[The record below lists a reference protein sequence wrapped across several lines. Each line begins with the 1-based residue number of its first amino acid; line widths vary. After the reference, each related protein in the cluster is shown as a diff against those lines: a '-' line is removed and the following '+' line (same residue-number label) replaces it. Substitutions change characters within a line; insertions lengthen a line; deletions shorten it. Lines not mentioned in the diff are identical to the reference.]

1 MACFCFELTHVDQ
14 PMSCFPREVS
24 VVWLPSFHDSYFG
37 HNIKLVF
44 FLSFCLLIVFVLFVV
59 YWYYYYY
66 FIFLYNSRSKVML
79 MLTSTSSRN
88 IQLLHFFSIFHRKID
103 LTTCGTWISY
113 DKQCLQQ
120 DQMRH
125 EGWVTHK
132 KQCVKLTHQ
141 VATWLHNKFCTPSP

>member
-1 MACFCFELTHVDQ
+1 
-14 PMSCFPREVS
+14 MSCFPREVS

-141 VATWLHNKFCTPSP
+141 VATWLHNKFCTPFKNY

>member
-1 MACFCFELTHVDQ
+1 
-14 PMSCFPREVS
+14 MSCFPREVS

-141 VATWLHNKFCTPSP
+141 VATWLHNKFCTPLKNY

>member
-1 MACFCFELTHVDQ
+1 
-14 PMSCFPREVS
+14 MSCFPREVS

>member
-1 MACFCFELTHVDQ
+1 MWIFEVSVTN
-14 PMSCFPREVS
+14 EVS
-24 VVWLPSFHDSYFG
+24 VVWLPSFHDSYCG

-88 IQLLHFFSIFHRKID
+88 IQLLHFFFYFPQKNWPYNLRDMNIIWQTMFTTGSNEARGLGHSQETMRK
-103 LTTCGTWISY
+103 T
-113 DKQCLQQ
+113 
-120 DQMRH
+120 
-125 EGWVTHK
+125 
-132 KQCVKLTHQ
+132 
-141 VATWLHNKFCTPSP
+141 NPPSCHMASQ

>member
-1 MACFCFELTHVDQ
+1 MPSQSYLAFNLIFFWTSQCMACFCFELTHVDQ

-44 FLSFCLLIVFVLFVV
+44 SFHFVFLLFLFVV

-88 IQLLHFFSIFHRKID
+88 IQLLHFFFLFS
-103 LTTCGTWISY
+103 T
-113 DKQCLQQ
+113 
-120 DQMRH
+120 
-125 EGWVTHK
+125 E
-132 KQCVKLTHQ
+132 KLTLQLAGHEYHMTNN
-141 VATWLHNKFCTPSP
+141 VYNRIKWGTRAGSLTRNNA